1 MQLEDIDDF
10 LMSDRCP
17 DDGLLLSDLDG
28 FLHGLAAGPEFIMP
42 SEWLSHVWGHGE
54 PEFADEDEAKRVI
67 GTIIER
73 YQEIDR
79 ELDRG
84 LYADPDPLF
93 WHGHDG
99 NIIVLD
105 WADGF
110 MEAVGM
116 RKQRWQ
122 RLFNDPRGIE
132 MIAPIAA
139 WCVDEDGTPPYGIR
153 LPNWRQY
160 REDAPDR
167 ICDAVVAIAD
177 FWRFGAGSYQA
188 SNQNER
194 RAAPSR
200 KVGRNELCPCG
211 SGKKYKKCCRQG

>member
-1 MQLEDIDDF
+1 MQMEDIDDF

-17 DDGLLLSDLDG
+17 DDSLLLSDLDG

-42 SEWLSHVWGHGE
+42 SEWLPHVWGQGE
-54 PEFADEDEAKRVI
+54 PEFTDEDEAKRVL

-84 LYADPDPLF
+84 IYSDPDPLF
-93 WHGHDG
+93 WHRRDG
-99 NIIVLD
+99 NIIVMD

-122 RLFNDPRGIE
+122 RLFNDPQGIE

-139 WCVDEDGTPPYGIR
+139 WCVDEDGTPPRGIH

-167 ICDAVVAIAD
+167 ICNAVVAIAD
-177 FWRFGAGSYQA
+177 FWRSGAGSYQA

-194 RAAPSR
+194 GAAPSR

-211 SGKKYKKCCRQG
+211 SGKKYKKCCGQG

>member
-1 MQLEDIDDF
+1 MLLEDINDF

-17 DDGLLLSDLDG
+17 DDSLLLSDLDG

-42 SEWLSHVWGHGE
+42 SEWLPHVWGHGE
-54 PEFADEDEAKRVI
+54 PEFADEDEAKRVL

-84 LYADPDPLF
+84 LDADPDPLF
-93 WHGHDG
+93 WHGPDG
-99 NIIVLD
+99 EIIVMD

-110 MEAVGM
+110 IEAVGM
-116 RKQRWQ
+116 RKKRWQ
-122 RLFNDPRGIE
+122 KLFRDPQGVE

-139 WCVDEDGTPPYGIR
+139 WCVAEDGTPPHGIH
-153 LPNWRQY
+153 LPNWRDY
-160 REDAPDR
+160 RANAPDR
-167 ICDAVVAIAD
+167 ICDALVAIAD
-177 FWRFGAGSYQA
+177 FWRFRAGHDQPSHH
-188 SNQNER
+188 NQHGTG
-194 RAAPSR
+194 SGR

-211 SGKKYKKCCRQG
+211 SGKKYKKCCGSG